1 MTRED
6 YPLILKAEHVAE
18 ILQISKRRAY
28 EVMDYTD
35 FPLVR
40 VGRSKRVGRDAF
52 FRWIDSHEREVGQ
65 SPN

>member
-18 ILQISKRRAY
+18 ILGISKRKAY

-52 FRWIDSHEREVGQ
+52 FKWIERQSEMSSVG
-65 SPN
+65 

>member
-18 ILQISKRRAY
+18 ILGISKRKAY
-28 EVMDYTD
+28 EVMDYTN

-40 VGRSKRVGRDAF
+40 IGRSKRVGRRFLPMD
-52 FRWIDSHEREVGQ
+52 
-65 SPN
+65 